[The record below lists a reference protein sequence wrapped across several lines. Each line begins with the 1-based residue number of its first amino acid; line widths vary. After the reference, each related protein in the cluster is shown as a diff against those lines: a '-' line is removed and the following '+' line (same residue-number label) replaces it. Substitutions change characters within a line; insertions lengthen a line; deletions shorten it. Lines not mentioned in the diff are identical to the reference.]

1 MPVYMWIYNT
11 HTHTHENLYI
21 YAHACRYIWRT
32 LFAPQRRNFFGNTL
46 KILFYKKNF
55 HHHDTV
61 TFPNW
66 NIFLML
72 KEILNAWWWKW
83 TQCLEVILIKLSYAN
98 FNNYPTC
105 YIKKDSAQ
113 CGISFN
119 KRWIQSNQCEF
130 ALVTSSLEVAALSML
145 QSTKVLR
152 PRFSKVYRNNSEIKS
167 A

>member
-11 HTHTHENLYI
+11 HTHTWEFIHLCTCMQVY
-21 YAHACRYIWRT
+21 
-32 LFAPQRRNFFGNTL
+32 LKNTFCSSEEEFLWEHL
-46 KILFYKKNF
+46 KNTFLQKNF

>member
-1 MPVYMWIYNT
+1 MHIIAKVIATTDYNILTYMSIDTCLCTCGYII
-11 HTHTHENLYI
+11 HTHTREFIHLCTCMQVY
-21 YAHACRYIWRT
+21 
-32 LFAPQRRNFFGNTL
+32 LKNTFCSSEEEFLWEHL
-46 KILFYKKNF
+46 KNTFLQKNF

-105 YIKKDSAQ
+105 YIKK
-113 CGISFN
+113 I
-119 KRWIQSNQCEF
+119 
-130 ALVTSSLEVAALSML
+130 LLSVVSV
-145 QSTKVLR
+145 STKDG
-152 PRFSKVYRNNSEIKS
+152 FKVISVS
-167 A
+167 LF